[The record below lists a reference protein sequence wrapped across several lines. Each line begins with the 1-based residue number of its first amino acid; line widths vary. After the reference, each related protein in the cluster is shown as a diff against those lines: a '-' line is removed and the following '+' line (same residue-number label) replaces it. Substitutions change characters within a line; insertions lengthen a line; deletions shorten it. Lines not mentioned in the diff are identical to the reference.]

1 MNYLKSQGR
10 TIMKPIQLKLQGFGP
25 YKEETIIDFTRF
37 MKDGLFLITGPT
49 GAGKTTLFD
58 AMTFALYGDSSGSV
72 RNNRNFRSD
81 LVDDQT
87 PTYVELIFE
96 LQGKQYRIHRTPSYK
111 VSSRKTPHLHEVTLF
126 APHQDVI
133 VGVKEV
139 EQAMKSLL
147 GLDVHQFKQVVM
159 IAQGEFTR
167 LLFADSADKSKI
179 FRSIFSTHIYST
191 LENLLYEQFK
201 STKNSL
207 EQEQTSLISTF
218 DSIKMNHPLL
228 ESFSP
233 IILEN
238 MDSLLSV
245 IQTSLEKMQEDIA
258 HKNSDLT
265 LLTTQQKE
273 QHDQLSKANSINQI
287 HQQLHLEKQNLLTLE
302 TQQPLIEQDK
312 VVLKRAEDALV
323 VEPTRLEFVRNQ
335 KDIEAQTDKMSIIQK
350 DIVSIQS
357 RIQPLQDAQKSYLED
372 HGRIEALKKR
382 KEALESSLHLF
393 KEIEDIRNTLKSKQE
408 SLRKGQSQL
417 QELTEQQSQSK
428 TQLEQCEKELT
439 ELIQLEKEMMV
450 FASQVDKL
458 QNQLKETHQKLSLC
472 LDLEDALNSLLPTQ
486 NELNQLLDEQN
497 TRQTRL
503 DVLNQAL
510 LQDRAYHLALELKEN
525 DPCPVCGSLHH
536 PQLAQPTHES
546 FSLEQ
551 LKQNQT
557 DLENTQKQ
565 ILLQSKKHDQLQF
578 TIQHLSKQLNIDVSE
593 LSSFKN
599 NLTKNQD
606 DIFEKLTA
614 TSSQVTQ
621 ANAKLS
627 FLPTQQ
633 SLLVELKETL
643 NSLQTQIDSI
653 KAAITQDE
661 LDIAVYDSHLKYKQA
676 SLPKDVDS
684 ASFQDELNSL
694 SFEINTFE
702 LNLKETLD
710 NLQKAH
716 SELNQKEGFL
726 SSIKDQLKSY
736 ELQHLELSTQLN
748 QLLSDYGFSTMD
760 EQQTSYLPL
769 SSQQA
774 LSTKI
779 QAFTLNLNQTLS
791 LVNNLQKQCDLNPQ
805 VETAPIQNAIHEL
818 NEKINLQNQIIG
830 EMNQKA
836 RSILLAHNKLKSQ
849 QDRVASTTKLLED
862 LNILYQV
869 TKGNNPQRQSL
880 ETYVLSYYFRRILEL
895 SNLRLSRLSDGRYIF
910 VLKEEPGRKLSGL
923 DLDIYDYESG
933 KPRDVRSLSGGESFK
948 AALSLALGCSDL
960 MQNLAGSHQINTLFI
975 DEGFGS
981 LDAQSLDAAI
991 NVLLEIKHDDKL
1003 IGIISHV
1010 SELKERVESQLVIV
1024 KKDKGSKITYLP

>member
-1 MNYLKSQGR
+1 
-10 TIMKPIQLKLQGFGP
+10 
-25 YKEETIIDFTRF
+25 
-37 MKDGLFLITGPT
+37 
-49 GAGKTTLFD
+49 
-58 AMTFALYGDSSGSV
+58 
-72 RNNRNFRSD
+72 
-81 LVDDQT
+81 
-87 PTYVELIFE
+87 
-96 LQGKQYRIHRTPSYK
+96 
-111 VSSRKTPHLHEVTLF
+111 
-126 APHQDVI
+126 
-133 VGVKEV
+133 
-139 EQAMKSLL
+139 
-147 GLDVHQFKQVVM
+147 
-159 IAQGEFTR
+159 
-167 LLFADSADKSKI
+167 
-179 FRSIFSTHIYST
+179 
-191 LENLLYEQFK
+191 
-201 STKNSL
+201 
-207 EQEQTSLISTF
+207 
-218 DSIKMNHPLL
+218 
-228 ESFSP
+228 
-233 IILEN
+233 
-238 MDSLLSV
+238 
-245 IQTSLEKMQEDIA
+245 
-258 HKNSDLT
+258 
-265 LLTTQQKE
+265 
-273 QHDQLSKANSINQI
+273 
-287 HQQLHLEKQNLLTLE
+287 
-302 TQQPLIEQDK
+302 
-312 VVLKRAEDALV
+312 
-323 VEPTRLEFVRNQ
+323 
-335 KDIEAQTDKMSIIQK
+335 
-350 DIVSIQS
+350 
-357 RIQPLQDAQKSYLED
+357 
-372 HGRIEALKKR
+372 
-382 KEALESSLHLF
+382 
-393 KEIEDIRNTLKSKQE
+393 
-408 SLRKGQSQL
+408 
-417 QELTEQQSQSK
+417 
-428 TQLEQCEKELT
+428 
-439 ELIQLEKEMMV
+439 MV

-486 NELNQLLDEQN
+486 DELSKLLDEQN

-546 FSLEQ
+546 ISLEQ
-551 LKQNQT
+551 LKQTQS

-593 LSSFKN
+593 LSSFKH
-599 NLTKNQD
+599 NLTKDQI

-621 ANAKLS
+621 ANVKLS
-627 FLPTQQ
+627 LLPTKQ

-643 NSLQTQIDSI
+643 NTLQTQIESI
-653 KAAITQDE
+653 KATITQDE
-661 LDIAVYDSHLKYKQA
+661 LDIAVYDSNLKYKQA

-684 ASFQDELNSL
+684 ASFQGELNSL

-710 NLQKAH
+710 NLQKAY
-716 SELNQKEGFL
+716 SELNQKEGSL

-748 QLLSDYGFSTMD
+748 QLLSDHGFSTMD
-760 EQQTSYLPL
+760 EQQASYLPL
-769 SSQQA
+769 PSQQA

-779 QAFTLNLNQTLS
+779 QAFTLNLNQTLNS
-791 LVNNLQKQCDLNPQ
+791 VNNLQKQCDLNPQ
-805 VETAPIQNAIHEL
+805 VETAPIQNALHEL
-818 NEKINLQNQIIG
+818 NEKINLQNQVIG
-830 EMNQKA
+830 EMNQKV
-836 RSILLAHNKLKSQ
+836 RSILMAQNKLKTL
-849 QDRVASTTKLLED
+849 QDRVATTTKLLED